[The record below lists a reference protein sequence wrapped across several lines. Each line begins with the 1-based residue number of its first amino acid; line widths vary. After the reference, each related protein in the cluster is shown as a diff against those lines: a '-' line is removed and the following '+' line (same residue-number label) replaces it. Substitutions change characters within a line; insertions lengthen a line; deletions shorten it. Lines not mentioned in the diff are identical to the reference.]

1 VLAPKLLELNAVIAN
16 LQPMLR
22 RLIGEHI
29 QLATALAPDLAAVR
43 ADPSQLEQVIL
54 NLAVNARDAMP
65 NGGRLTIETS
75 NIVLDEAY
83 AREHPSVVPGTYV
96 LLGVT
101 DTGVGM
107 DPDTKAHLFE
117 PFFTT
122 KPPGQGTGLGL
133 ATVYG
138 VVKQSGGYVWV
149 YSELGRGSSFKVYL
163 PQVEGRVEAGVIP
176 APAPQP
182 RPTGETVL
190 LVEDE
195 PAVRLFARKTLELAG
210 YRVLVAP
217 DGMEA
222 LQLAGQ
228 HPGPIQLLLT
238 DVVMP
243 GMSGRMLAERL
254 CEARPAL
261 KVLYTSGYTDDAIV
275 RHGVLD
281 ASAAF
286 LQKPF
291 SPETLER
298 KIRDVLD
305 H

>member
-1 VLAPKLLELNAVIAN
+1 
-16 LQPMLR
+16 
-22 RLIGEHI
+22 
-29 QLATALAPDLAAVR
+29 
-43 ADPSQLEQVIL
+43 
-54 NLAVNARDAMP
+54 
-65 NGGRLTIETS
+65 
-75 NIVLDEAY
+75 
-83 AREHPSVVPGTYV
+83 VVHGSYV

-149 YSELGRGSSFKVYL
+149 YSEIGRGSSFKVYL
-163 PQVEGRVEAGVIP
+163 PRAEGRAELGTAAALPV
-176 APAPQP
+176 QP
-182 RPTGETVL
+182 RRTGETVL

-195 PAVRLFARKTLELAG
+195 PAVRLFARKTLDLAG
-210 YRVLVAP
+210 YHVLVAP
-217 DGMEA
+217 DGVEA
-222 LQLAGQ
+222 LRLAEL
-228 HPGPIQLLLT
+228 HTGPIHLLLT

-254 CEARPAL
+254 CQRRPAV

-291 SPETLER
+291 SPDTLER

>member
-1 VLAPKLLELNAVIAN
+1 
-16 LQPMLR
+16 
-22 RLIGEHI
+22 
-29 QLATALAPDLAAVR
+29 
-43 ADPSQLEQVIL
+43 
-54 NLAVNARDAMP
+54 
-65 NGGRLTIETS
+65 
-75 NIVLDEAY
+75 
-83 AREHPSVVPGTYV
+83 
-96 LLGVT
+96 
-101 DTGVGM
+101 
-107 DPDTKAHLFE
+107 
-117 PFFTT
+117 
-122 KPPGQGTGLGL
+122 
-133 ATVYG
+133 
-138 VVKQSGGYVWV
+138 
-149 YSELGRGSSFKVYL
+149 
-163 PQVEGRVEAGVIP
+163 VEAGVIP
-176 APAPQP
+176 VPAPRP
-182 RPTGETVL
+182 RHTGETVL

-210 YRVLVAP
+210 YKVLVAP

-222 LQLAGQ
+222 LQLAEQ

-254 CEARPAL
+254 CQRRPTL
-261 KVLYTSGYTDDAIV
+261 RVLYTSGYTDDAIV